1 MKTAEEIIDIKTP
14 IFYNTSPT
22 SVGAAISINDACDAC
37 LEYADQFKPKWISV
51 SDGLPEID
59 ESDTWKKQQ
68 GHSKTVPVIEQG
80 NLFFGWYNYQMNA
93 CQVVGR
99 VGNIQ
104 VSKWFNLPDHE

>member
-1 MKTAEEIIDIKTP
+1 MKVKTAEEIILSVIGIRLDAGNLTP
-14 IFYNTSPT
+14 MDKGECILCINE
-22 SVGAAISINDACDAC
+22 AI
-37 LEYADQFKPKWISV
+37 DQFKPKWVSV
-51 SDGLPEID
+51 EDGLPEID

-93 CQVVGR
+93 WQVVGR